1 MYYQVW
7 PRLIIVLKH
16 SKFVFIKVYF
26 SESSD
31 EESEDVRKMKKQ
43 LLEKDNE
50 IKALKKEIRDLKGNV
65 SEHGHDIETN

>member
-1 MYYQVW
+1 MN
-7 PRLIIVLKH
+7 I
-16 SKFVFIKVYF
+16 IKVYF

-31 EESEDVRKMKKQ
+31 EESEEDSEDVRKRKKQ

>member
-7 PRLIIVLKH
+7 PRLFIVLKH